1 MIYTKGAIM
10 KKFSEIAATLFGEI
24 MTKLQCDG
32 SSGYACG
39 GGATV

>member
-1 MIYTKGAIM
+1 M

-39 GGATV
+39 GGAAV

>member
-1 MIYTKGAIM
+1 M
-10 KKFSEIAATLFGEI
+10 KKLSKSAATLFGEI

-39 GGATV
+39 GGAPI